1 MDENERRIWRMGNGI
16 ESTKGFM
23 PCEAGVKSIGRGSAL
38 GRMVD
43 ETCIWKLIR

>member
-1 MDENERRIWRMGNGI
+1 MGENERRIWRMGNGI
-16 ESTKGFM
+16 ESIKGFM